1 MQKIVETR
9 YNAFRCSKSR
19 FPKQLIMQHI
29 NVKHQR
35 TLTDISFGL
44 STHFNAFSFINT
56 GLLRTNIKR
65 EQKIDEY
72 VIMGQT

>member
-1 MQKIVETR
+1 
-9 YNAFRCSKSR
+9 
-19 FPKQLIMQHI
+19 MQHI